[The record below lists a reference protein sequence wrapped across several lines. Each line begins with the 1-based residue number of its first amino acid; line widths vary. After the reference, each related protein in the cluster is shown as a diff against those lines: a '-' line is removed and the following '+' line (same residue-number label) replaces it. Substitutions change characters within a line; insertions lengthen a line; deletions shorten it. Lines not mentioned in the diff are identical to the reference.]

1 MFERFTER
9 AILCIM
15 FAQEESKRL
24 KHTCVDA
31 EHILLGVI
39 GEGKGIAA
47 QSLKASGVTLKA
59 ARIAVKAS
67 MGIGK
72 DVASKPFFL
81 RWMEPFREMPFTP
94 SSKNV
99 LSLSLSESKELGKN
113 YVGTEH
119 LLLGILKAGENGS
132 GPDSSDGALKVLHAL
147 GVNMNELE
155 HNIRERMNK

>member
-59 ARIAVKAS
+59 ARITVKAS

-72 DVASKPFFL
+72 DVDRTPFFL
-81 RWMEPFREMPFTP
+81 RWMEPFREIPFSP
-94 SSKNV
+94 SSKNI
-99 LSLSLSESKELGKN
+99 LTLSLSESKKLGKN
-113 YVGTEH
+113 YLGTEH
-119 LLLGILKAGENGS
+119 LLLGIIRAGENGP
-132 GPDSSDGALKVLHAL
+132 GPDSSEGALKVLHSL
-147 GVNMNELE
+147 GVNMNDLE
-155 HNIRERMNK
+155 RNIRERLN